1 MSISSIHDQWDQ
13 ITIADLRAI
22 GGAKW
27 SRFPDRI
34 GSFIAE
40 MDVGVAPEIA
50 ATIADYATSGRHGY
64 ATPPWPQDTA
74 KAFADFAQ
82 RRYGWAVDPALV
94 LAVPDVLSAMDSA
107 IDTFTNPGEP
117 VVVPTPAYMNFFP
130 TLRSIHRPI
139 IEVPSKPEDGW
150 ALDLDGID
158 QALAAGATSVVLC
171 NPQNPSGRV
180 YTETELLALAEVVD
194 AHQAF
199 VFNDEI
205 HAPIT
210 LFGHTHHP
218 YAALS
223 AVTAGHTVTATSP
236 SKAWNIPGHR
246 CAQLV
251 FNDADHLARYQ
262 AGPYNRYTDRV
273 PNLGLFTNATAY
285 ANTPGWLETVIPYLE
300 RNVRLVD
307 EAITSGALPGVEQ
320 GRDYHTPEGTFLIWM
335 NLAHT
340 PAASDPAGFLAEH
353 AGVQATGGRACGKDW
368 GSWLRLNLATPTPIW
383 QEIIERIGSALAR

>member
-1 MSISSIHDQWDQ
+1 MDIAAIHEQWDQ
-13 ITIADLRAI
+13 ISVEALREI

-40 MDVGVAPEIA
+40 MDFGIAPEIEA
-50 ATIADYATSGRHGY
+50 CIADYATSRRHGY
-64 ATPPWPQDTA
+64 ATPPWPQETA
-74 KAFADFAQ
+74 KAFAGFAQ
-82 RRYGWAVDPALV
+82 QRYGWAVDPDLILPVA
-94 LAVPDVLSAMDSA
+94 DVLSAMDSA
-107 IDTFTNPGEP
+107 IDTFTNPGEA

-139 IEVPSKPEDGW
+139 IEVPSNPEDGW

-158 QALAAGATSVVLC
+158 RALAQGATSVVLC

-180 YTETELLALAEVVD
+180 YTEAELLALAEVVD
-194 AHQAF
+194 AHKAF
-199 VFNDEI
+199 VFSDEI

-210 LFGHTHHP
+210 LFGHRHHP
-218 YAALS
+218 YAGVS
-223 AVTAGHTVTATSP
+223 ATTAAHTVTSTSP

-246 CAQLV
+246 CAQLL
-251 FNDADHLARYQ
+251 FHDADRLAQYK

-285 ANTPGWLETVIPYLE
+285 ANATSWLDTVIPYLE
-300 RNVRLVD
+300 RNVRLLD
-307 EAITSGALPGVEQ
+307 EAIAGGNLPGVEL
-320 GRDYHTPEGTFLIWM
+320 GRDYQTPEGTYLIWM

-340 PAASDPAGFLAEH
+340 PAANDPAGFIAEH
-353 AGVQATGGRACGKDW
+353 AGVQATGGRSCGKDW
-368 GSWLRLNLATPTPIW
+368 GTWLRLNLATPTPIW
-383 QEIIERIGSALAR
+383 QDVIARIGTALSR

>member
-1 MSISSIHDQWDQ
+1 MNTAAIHDQWDR
-13 ITIADLRAI
+13 ISVDDLRAI

-40 MDVGVAPEIA
+40 MDFGIAPAIEA
-50 ATIADYATSGRHGY
+50 CIADYATCSKHGY
-64 ATPPWPQDTA
+64 ATAPWPQATA
-74 KAFADFAQ
+74 KAFATFAHQ
-82 RRYGWAVDPALV
+82 RYGWTVDPDLI
-94 LAVPDVLSAMDSA
+94 LPVPDVLSAMDSA

-139 IEVPSKPEDGW
+139 VEVPSKPDAGW

-158 QALAAGATSVVLC
+158 QALAQGATTVVLC

-180 YTETELLALAEVVD
+180 YTEAELLALAEVVE
-194 AHQAF
+194 AHKAF

-210 LFGHTHHP
+210 LFGHQHRP
-218 YAALS
+218 YASLS
-223 AVTAGHTVTATSP
+223 PITAAHTVTSTSP

-246 CAQLV
+246 CAQLI
-251 FNDADHLARYQ
+251 FHDADRLARYQ

-273 PNLGLFTNATAY
+273 PNMGLFTNAAAY
-285 ANTPGWLETVIPYLE
+285 TKAPDWLDIVIPYLE
-300 RNVRLVD
+300 RNVRLFDDAV
-307 EAITSGALPGVEQ
+307 TSGALPGVVM
-320 GRDYHTPEGTFLIWM
+320 GRDYQTPEGTFLVWV

-340 PAASDPAGFLAEH
+340 PAASDPAGFIADQ

-368 GSWLRLNLATPTPIW
+368 RTWLRLNLATPTPIW
-383 QEIIERIGSALAR
+383 QDVIARIGAALAS